1 MMENNGHNVSV
12 NIRWKAT
19 GKAQRK
25 FCVMQHQLIYDAKN
39 KTEKSIPEP
48 EWDKSRILKKK
59 KQT

>member
-1 MMENNGHNVSV
+1 MG
-12 NIRWKAT
+12 
-19 GKAQRK
+19 
-25 FCVMQHQLIYDAKN
+25 